1 MIYHR
6 ATCASRELKYNNKCL
21 KIRKIKV
28 YETILELQLNVLDV
42 LEENFLFGNRV
53 IL

>member
-28 YETILELQLNVLDV
+28 YESIPELLQLNVLK
-42 LEENFLFGNRV
+42 ENFLFGNRV
-53 IL
+53 FL

>member
-28 YETILELQLNVLDV
+28 YESILELQLNVLK
-42 LEENFLFGNRV
+42 ENFLFGNRV
-53 IL
+53 FNIYE